1 MHSIAQ
7 QKLYGHSVERMY
19 GSVDKTILK
28 PRLALAERRQW
39 DFPDV
44 KFRIAALMQYRRK
57 QSGSGIR
64 NMIQIGLKS

>member
-1 MHSIAQ
+1 
-7 QKLYGHSVERMY
+7 MY
-19 GSVDKTILK
+19 GSVDKTILN

-64 NMIQIGLKS
+64 NMMQIGLKS